1 MMRQM
6 LRKATMHPIR
16 TPYRSRH
23 RASPGQFL
31 LHAGLIALCAM
42 PAPVAA
48 QTSPRPAPAFDT
60 ARVSRD
66 IQTLASDAFEGRG
79 PATPG
84 EAKATRYI
92 ADGMKAAGLKPAGD
106 KGSWF
111 QAVPLLKADIVGQ
124 PTLAVTQAGRTT
136 PLTQGQEIAVR
147 AALTGQTSVAL
158 AGAPLVFVGY
168 GVRAPDRQWDDFK
181 GVDLHGKIAVV
192 LINDPDFEGGEGAFG
207 GALMTYYGRWTYKYE
222 EAARQGAAGVLIVHE
237 SAPASYGWATV
248 RNSNTNTMFD
258 IVRRTPTESHVPLEG
273 WIQRDLA
280 VRLFAGAGLDFDAM
294 KAAARRADF
303 RPVELRA
310 TMDARYAVKAEVIT
324 SRNVAGIVPGTRYP
338 AETVIYSA
346 HWDHLGIG
354 TPDAKGD
361 RIYNG
366 ARDNA
371 SGVAALLELARAF
384 GKAPRPERS
393 VLFLAVTAEEKGLLG
408 SEYYAANPLR
418 PLATTAGVVNMDG
431 PFGVARTKDFSIS
444 GAAKL
449 DLLTMLTQEAA
460 AEGRHYTP
468 DARPEAG
475 SFYRSDHFPF
485 AKRGVPAISYNP
497 GRDLV
502 KGGPERGKALADAY
516 IKDRY
521 HQPAD
526 EYRPDWDM
534 SSVPGD
540 LTLLYRLGRRLADT
554 HVWPNWASD
563 GEFRAAR
570 DATQGDR
577 PGPEVPSKAN

>member
-1 MMRQM
+1 
-6 LRKATMHPIR
+6 MHPIR

-124 PTLAVTQAGRTT
+124 PTLAVTQTGRTT

-147 AALTGQTSVAL
+147 AALTGQTSVAI

-222 EAARQGAAGVLIVHE
+222 EAARQGAAG
-237 SAPASYGWATV
+237 
-248 RNSNTNTMFD
+248 
-258 IVRRTPTESHVPLEG
+258 
-273 WIQRDLA
+273 
-280 VRLFAGAGLDFDAM
+280 AGLDFDAM

-346 HWDHLGIG
+346 HGDHLGIG